1 MSLRPTQSKRTRAYN
16 IFVGFFFLAV
26 IWAMVASGVIAEG
39 DWTLKKI
46 ILQNVSLT
54 IMTLVGLVA
63 AVAHYRAGKRQ

>member
-46 ILQNVSLT
+46 ILQSLT